1 MNDAFEILMEAIPWV
16 HVSTML
22 ETIGRMAESVSRTEL
37 DGEPVAIG
45 DWFAGSADDFPC
57 SSCMIQTINGF
68 RLGSAV
74 YIPTLL
80 IRVFKFEETI
90 SIDFSFDMDW
100 SNVAVAM
107 PMLHRHFQQLKLLS
121 GARTV
126 FGGME
131 PAQDLDTRFF
141 TDDARGPLGSSIA

>member
-16 HVSTML
+16 NVSTVL

-80 IRVFKFEETI
+80 IRVFKFDETI

-131 PAQDLDTRFF
+131 PAQDQDTRFF
-141 TDDARGPLGSSIA
+141 TDDARGPLGCSIA